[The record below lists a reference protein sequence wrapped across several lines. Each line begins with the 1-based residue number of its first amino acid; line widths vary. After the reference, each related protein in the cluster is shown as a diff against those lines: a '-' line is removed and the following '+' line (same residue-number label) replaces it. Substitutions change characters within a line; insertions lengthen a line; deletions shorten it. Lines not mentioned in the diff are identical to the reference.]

1 MIRILLSLVVS
12 SSPRA
17 WEVSDMLTQ
26 QENPSIFVI

>member
-1 MIRILLSLVVS
+1 MIRILLSLVS